1 MFYQPGTYEDL
12 HSLGQYLRDGL
23 TLVFAEHELV
33 AQIMGDGPLAQV
45 VFSADSFRLQIEPK
59 RTSFNVDL
67 V

>member
-45 VFSADSFRLQIEPK
+45 VFSADSF
-59 RTSFNVDL
+59 
-67 V
+67 